1 MLIKAYVEWITRNR
15 YLVIFLSLLALV
27 VISFGI
33 TKIAFKTDLR
43 IYFSKENPQ
52 VTALDNIEKTYTK
65 SDNVLF
71 VLAPKNG
78 VFNKEILSI
87 VADLTEQSW
96 KLPYS
101 RRVDSITNFKHS
113 HSNGD
118 DVMVDDLVLDVK
130 QLDASKIEYIRH
142 IATNEPLL
150 INRAISPDGKV
161 TGINVTFN
169 IPKGEE
175 LSSVPTIVKNVRE
188 LAEKLTRAHPDV
200 DVYLTGVVMMDNAF
214 GESSQKDLSTLVPGM
229 LVLCLILMA
238 LMLRS
243 YVASLAAFL
252 VLTFSIW
259 VSMGMSGWMGILLNP
274 VSINAPNIILA
285 ISICNC
291 LHVLLAYGRS
301 LKAGLGRQEAMVTGL
316 STIFFAL
323 FLTSLTTLIGFLSMN
338 FSEAPPFRDLGN
350 MTSLGVVGAFIFTV
364 TFLPAFMMLFP
375 VPAAYVKSAGKDNK
389 GVMQK
394 TIDHVAE
401 YIIAKPKQ
409 VALYVMLFTV
419 VASAGVFKNVFNDEF
434 VKYFDKSVQFRTDT
448 DFTAAHLT
456 GIYYIDYS
464 LGAKTER
471 GISDPAYLAGLEK
484 FSVWLRQQPEVLHV
498 NTITDIYKRLN
509 MNMHGDDTAAYALP
523 QSAELAAQYL
533 LLYEMSLPYGLD
545 LRDRINLDKTA
556 TRVTATLKN
565 LSSNEVI
572 AFENRV
578 QTWLHA
584 NGDGMKTAQ
593 GTGLTTMFANIGM
606 RNTES
611 MVSGTLVAFVLIGL
625 MLMVV
630 FRSFKYGFISL
641 IPNLMPAIMAFGLWG
656 YLVGQIGLALSV
668 MTAMT
673 FGMIVDD
680 TIHFVLRYLQA
691 RKKMGMDPDAA
702 VRFAFTNVGVPIVVS
717 LFVLAAGFGVLGF
730 SSFQINSGMGILT
743 ALVIGCS
750 LIHDVLLTPA
760 LLLIIDN
767 ALIKRAAA
775 KKAQFNNSNAEAVA
789 G

>member
-1 MLIKAYVEWITRNR
+1 MLIRAYVEWITRNR
-15 YLVIFLSLLALV
+15 FLVIFLSLLALA

-33 TKIAFKTDLR
+33 TKLSFKTDLR
-43 IYFSKENPQ
+43 IYFSKQNPQ

-78 VFNKEILSI
+78 VFNKEFLTI
-87 VADLTEQSW
+87 VSSLTEQSW

-113 HSNGD
+113 HADGD

-130 QLDASKIEYIRH
+130 QLDAKKIEYIRH
-142 IATNEPLL
+142 IATNEALL
-150 INRAISPDGKV
+150 VNRAISPDGKV
-161 TGINVTFN
+161 TGVNVTFN

-175 LSSVPTIVKNVRE
+175 LTSVPKIVAKVRE
-188 LAEKLTRAHPDV
+188 LAANITREHPDV

-214 GESSQKDLSTLVPGM
+214 GESAEKDLSTLVPGM
-229 LVLCLILMA
+229 LVLCLVLMGV
-238 LMLRS
+238 MLRS

-252 VLTFSIW
+252 VLTFSIL
-259 VSMGMSGWMGILLNP
+259 VSMGMSGWMGVLLNP

-291 LHVLLAYGRS
+291 LHLLLAYGRF
-301 LKAGLGRQEAMVTGL
+301 LKKGLGKQEAMVAGM
-316 STIFFAL
+316 SMIFYAL
-323 FLTSLTTLIGFLSMN
+323 FLTSLTTVVGFMSMN

-350 MTSLGVVGAFIFTV
+350 MTSLGVIGAFFFSI

-375 VPAAYVKSAGKDNK
+375 VPKAYLVKEGKDNK
-389 GVMQK
+389 GAMQK
-394 TIDHVAE
+394 IVDRVGE
-401 YIIAKPKQ
+401 YIIAKPKM
-409 VALYVMLFTV
+409 VVGYVLVFT
-419 VASAGVFKNVFNDEF
+419 AIAAAGVFKNVYNDEF
-434 VKYFDKSVQFRTDT
+434 VKYFDESVQFRADT
-448 DFTAAHLT
+448 DFTAKHLT

-464 LGAKTER
+464 LGATTAA
-471 GISDPAYLAGLEK
+471 GISNPAYLAGLDK
-484 FSVWLRQQPEVLHV
+484 FSIWLRQQPEVLHV

-509 MNMHGDDTAAYALP
+509 MNMHGDDPAAFTLP
-523 QSAELAAQYL
+523 KSADLAAQYL

-565 LSSNEVI
+565 LSSNDVI
-572 AFENRV
+572 AFENRA
-578 QTWLHA
+578 QAWLQA
-584 NGDGMKTAQ
+584 NGTGMKTAD
-593 GTGLTTMFANIGM
+593 GTGLTIMFANIGL

-611 MVSGTLVAFVLIGL
+611 MVSGTLLAFVLIGGVL
-625 MLMVV
+625 MLV
-630 FRSFKYGFISL
+630 FRSVKYGIISL
-641 IPNLMPAIMAFGLWG
+641 LPNLLPAVMAFGLWG

-691 RKKMGMDPDAA
+691 RKELGMTPDEA
-702 VRFAFTNVGVPIVVS
+702 VRFSFTNVGVPIVAS
-717 LFVLAAGFGVLGF
+717 LAVLAAGFGVLGF
-730 SSFQINSGMGILT
+730 SSFQINAGMGILT
-743 ALVIGCS
+743 ALVISCS
-750 LIHDVLLTPA
+750 LIHDILLTPA
-760 LLLIIDN
+760 LLLIVDN
-767 ALIKRAAA
+767 AMIKRAAA
-775 KKAQFNNSNAEAVA
+775 KQARAGVAMAHAVP

>member
-1 MLIKAYVEWITRNR
+1 
-15 YLVIFLSLLALV
+15 VIALSLLALAV
-27 VISFGI
+27 MAFGI
-33 TKIAFKTDLR
+33 TRLSFKTDLR

-52 VTALDNIEKTYTK
+52 VKALDNIESTYTK

-78 VFNKEILSI
+78 VFNKELLTLVSE
-87 VADLTEQSW
+87 LTEQSW

-113 HSNGD
+113 HADGD

-130 QLDASKIEYIRH
+130 QLDAKKIEYIRH

-150 INRAISPDGKV
+150 VNRAISPDGKV

-175 LSSVPTIVKNVRE
+175 LSSVPKIVAKVRE
-188 LAEKLTRAHPDV
+188 LAAKITREHPDV
-200 DVYLTGVVMMDNAF
+200 DVYLTGVIMMDNAF
-214 GESSQKDLSTLVPGM
+214 GEASQKDLQTLVPGM
-229 LVLCLILMA
+229 LVLCLALMA

-243 YVASLAAFL
+243 WVASLAAFL
-252 VLTFSIW
+252 VLTFSIL
-259 VSMGMSGWMGILLNP
+259 VSMGMSGWMGVLLNP

-285 ISICNC
+285 VSICNC
-291 LHVLLAYGRS
+291 LHVLLAYGRF
-301 LKAGLGRQEAMVTGL
+301 LKRGLGKQEAMVAGMNM
-316 STIFFAL
+316 IFFAL
-323 FLTSLTTLIGFLSMN
+323 FLTSMTTLVGFLSMN

-350 MTSLGVVGAFIFTV
+350 MTSLGVAGAFLFSI

-375 VPAAYVKSAGKDNK
+375 VPAAYRVEAGKDNK
-389 GVMQK
+389 GIMQK
-394 TIDHVAE
+394 IVDRFAE
-401 YIIAKPKQ
+401 YIIAKPKM
-409 VALYVMLFTV
+409 VVLYVMVFTA
-419 VASAGVFKNVFNDEF
+419 VASAGIVRNVFNDEF
-434 VKYFDKSVQFRTDT
+434 VKYFDTSVQFRKDT
-448 DFTAAHLT
+448 DFTANHLT

-464 LGAKTER
+464 LGAKTDA
-471 GISDPAYLAGLEK
+471 GISDPAYLAGLNR
-484 FSVWLRQQPEVLHV
+484 FATWLRQQPEVLHV

-509 MNMHGDDTAAYALP
+509 MNMHGDAASTYTLP
-523 QSAELAAQYL
+523 QSADLAAQYL

-572 AFENRV
+572 AFENRARA
-578 QTWLHA
+578 WLQAH
-584 NGDGMKTAQ
+584 GDGMQTAE
-593 GTGLTTMFANIGM
+593 GTGMTTMFAHIGM

-611 MVSGTLVAFVLIGL
+611 MVSGTLLAFVLIGG
-625 MLMVV
+625 MMTVV
-630 FRSFKYGFISL
+630 FRSLKYGIISL
-641 IPNLMPAIMAFGLWG
+641 LPNLLPAVMAFGLWG

-680 TIHFVLRYLQA
+680 TIHFMLRYLQA
-691 RKKMGMDPDAA
+691 RKEGLNPDEA

-717 LFVLAAGFGVLGF
+717 LAVLAAGFGVLGF
-730 SSFQINSGMGILT
+730 SSFQINAGMGILT

-750 LIHDVLLTPA
+750 LIHDILLTPA
-760 LLLIIDN
+760 LLLLIDK
-767 ALIKRAAA
+767 ALLRRAAA
-775 KKAQFNNSNAEAVA
+775 KQARKAVA
-789 G
+789 VADVVPN

>member
-1 MLIKAYVEWITRNR
+1 MLIRAYIEWITRNR
-15 YLVIFLSLLALV
+15 FLVIFLSLLALA

-33 TKIAFKTDLR
+33 TKLSFKTDLR

-52 VTALDNIEKTYTK
+52 VTSLDNIEKTYTK

-78 VFNKEILSI
+78 VFNKEFLTI
-87 VADLTEQSW
+87 VSNLTEQSW

-113 HSNGD
+113 HADGD

-130 QLDASKIEYIRH
+130 QLDAKKIDYIRH

-150 INRAISPDGKV
+150 VNRAISPDGKV
-161 TGINVTFN
+161 TGVNVTFN

-175 LSSVPTIVKNVRE
+175 LSSVPKIVAKVRE
-188 LAEKLTRAHPDV
+188 LAATITREHPDV

-214 GESSQKDLSTLVPGM
+214 GESSQKDLSTLVPAM
-229 LVLCLILMA
+229 LVLCLVLMA

-252 VLTFSIW
+252 VLTFSIL
-259 VSMGMSGWMGILLNP
+259 VSMGMSGWMGVLLNP

-291 LHVLLAYGRS
+291 LHLLLAYGRF
-301 LKAGLGRQEAMVTGL
+301 LKKGLGKQEAMVAGM
-316 STIFFAL
+316 SMIFYAL
-323 FLTSLTTLIGFLSMN
+323 FLTSLTTVVGFLSMN

-350 MTSLGVVGAFIFTV
+350 MTSLGVIGAFVFSV

-375 VPAAYVKSAGKDNK
+375 VPKAYAVKEGKDNK

-394 TIDHVAE
+394 IVDRVAE
-401 YIIAKPKQ
+401 FIIAKPKVV
-409 VALYVMLFTV
+409 VAYVLVLTV
-419 VASAGVFKNVFNDEF
+419 IASAGVFKNVFNDEF

-448 DFTAAHLT
+448 DFTASHLT

-464 LGAKTER
+464 LGAKTDA
-471 GISDPAYLAGLEK
+471 GISDPAYLASLDK
-484 FSVWLRQQPEVLHV
+484 FTIWLRQQPEVLHV

-509 MNMHGDDTAAYALP
+509 MNMHGDDPAAFTLP
-523 QSAELAAQYL
+523 QSADLAAQYL

-572 AFENRV
+572 AFENRA
-578 QTWLHA
+578 QAWLHA
-584 NGDGMKTAQ
+584 NGGGMKTAD

-611 MVSGTLVAFVLIGL
+611 MVSGTLLAFVLIGAV
-625 MLMVV
+625 LMVV
-630 FRSFKYGFISL
+630 FRSVKYGIISL
-641 IPNLMPAIMAFGLWG
+641 LPNLLPAVMAFGLWG

-691 RKKMGMDPDAA
+691 RKEMGLNPDEA

-717 LFVLAAGFGVLGF
+717 LAVLAAGFGVLGF
-730 SSFQINSGMGILT
+730 SSFQINAGMGILT

-750 LIHDVLLTPA
+750 LIHDILLTPA

-767 ALIKRAAA
+767 AMLKRAAA
-775 KKAQFNNSNAEAVA
+775 KKARAGVAFADAVP